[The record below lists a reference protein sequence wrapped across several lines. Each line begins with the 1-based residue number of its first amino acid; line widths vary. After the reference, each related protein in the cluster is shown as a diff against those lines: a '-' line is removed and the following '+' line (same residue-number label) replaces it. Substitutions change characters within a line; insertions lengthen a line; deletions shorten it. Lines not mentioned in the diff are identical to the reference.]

1 MEWCAVHAREV
12 GNVSQQHVSLL
23 GHGQVT
29 GRGRYR
35 NVQTRQPIQTI
46 SSARASRTESHGTG
60 VSCRLLLCWKYRCR
74 VPVFV
79 QLCDV
84 FVSSRGC
91 AQFVALNCFLS
102 QNFSSPMNTLCA
114 VYRCTSCCIARS
126 THVQH
131 RAVPHRSC
139 VHVSL
144 TPRWCGNKRYL
155 HVKAIHRY
163 VHWNH
168 GYAGQVMV

>member
-1 MEWCAVHAREV
+1 MEWCAREGSRQRKPTTPEPPWPWSSYGQRELPERSNQTTNS
-12 GNVSQQHVSLL
+12 GNLF
-23 GHGQVT
+23 
-29 GRGRYR
+29 
-35 NVQTRQPIQTI
+35 
-46 SSARASRTESHGTG
+46 RASRTESHGTG

-102 QNFSSPMNTLCA
+102 HTFLSPMNTLCA
-114 VYRCTSCCIARS
+114 VHRCTSCCIARS

-131 RAVPHRSC
+131 RAIPHRSC
-139 VHVSL
+139 V
-144 TPRWCGNKRYL
+144 RACL
-155 HVKAIHRY
+155 HR
-163 VHWNH
+163 
-168 GYAGQVMV
+168 